1 MLNAEI
7 YMLNKMVPRNY
18 IKSSPFIFYS
28 QCGFEKGKLTDQFF

>member
-18 IKSSPFIFYS
+18 IKKQPFHIL
-28 QCGFEKGKLTDQFF
+28 LTVWL